1 MTDPS
6 GVLAR
11 IDTAID
17 DWGDGPDAARWSP
30 DMPEPDEASGPPPAG
45 ILVTL
50 DGEYVRPPRCRCSI
64 TPAGLEIPT
73 TTTEIE
79 FDTVPAPPLGSG
91 MIRMA
96 TEYQR
101 QTEALVEGQ
110 LLASALET
118 HGLLGRF
125 MAVITGACESIQEL
139 SRALRL
145 EPWPHGWNEPCFCHP
160 KPFPAAR
167 DYHRRTKHRNRRR

>member
-11 IDTAID
+11 IDAEVRAWET
-17 DWGDGPDAARWSP
+17 GPDAARWSP
-30 DMPEPDEASGPPPAG
+30 DALDPQPQPQYVGLLA
-45 ILVTL
+45 TL
-50 DGEYVRPPRCRCSI
+50 DGEYMPPAWRPRMWIGDHEVPVTSV
-64 TPAGLEIPT
+64 
-73 TTTEIE
+73 EIE
-79 FDTVPAPPLGSG
+79 FDTTPALPLGSTA
-91 MIRMA
+91 IRMA
-96 TEYQR
+96 SEYQR
-101 QTEALVEGQ
+101 QAGTLLEGQ
-110 LLASALET
+110 LLASALGA

-125 MAVITGACESIQEL
+125 MTVITDACESVVAL

-167 DYHRRTKHRNRRR
+167 DYRRRTKHRNRRRTS